1 MTSSRA
7 RLEVAGGEH
16 GARLVS
22 AAASQPQR
30 WGAVRQAGGGW
41 VEAVHQLLGD
51 GVFAGDLHRTSI
63 IARRNA
69 HLAVRGLT
77 ATPAR
82 RPSRGA
88 PAASATVT
96 HIRAEADSTV
106 LYLPGALLPQAG
118 ADHTTALRIEVAPGA
133 RVLVASVVV
142 PGRSGMRERGDF
154 ERLRLRTVAHVGGTL
169 AFAEDAEF
177 RPATAGIDG
186 PAVFNGFGAA
196 LSILAL
202 GDWDAATVGWWSS
215 FAHDRLVGGATPLRT
230 GGICVRALGRTLG
243 DVLEALAAIEARVR
257 GTSVPRGELSP
268 AGTIAGVDTA

>member
-1 MTSSRA
+1 MTNSRA
-7 RLEVAGGEH
+7 RLEVAGGDQ
-16 GARLVS
+16 GTRLVS

-51 GVFAGDLHRTSI
+51 GVFAGDVHRTSI
-63 IARRNA
+63 IARHTA
-69 HLAVRGLT
+69 HLVVRGIT

-82 RPSRGA
+82 RGSDGTR
-88 PAASATVT
+88 AASATVT

-106 LYLPGALLPQAG
+106 LHLPGALIPQG
-118 ADHTTALRIEVAPGA
+118 DADHTTALRIEVAPGA
-133 RVLVASVVV
+133 RVLAASVVV
-142 PGRSGMRERGDF
+142 PGRTGMHERGDF

-177 RPATAGIDG
+177 RPAAAGIDG

-202 GDWDAATVGWWSS
+202 GAWDGATVMWWSD
-215 FAHDRLVGGATPLRT
+215 FAHDRLVGGATPLRR
-230 GGICVRALGRTLG
+230 GGVCVRALGRTLG

-257 GTSVPRGELSP
+257 GTPIPRGELSA
-268 AGTIAGVDTA
+268 AGAAEGVDTP